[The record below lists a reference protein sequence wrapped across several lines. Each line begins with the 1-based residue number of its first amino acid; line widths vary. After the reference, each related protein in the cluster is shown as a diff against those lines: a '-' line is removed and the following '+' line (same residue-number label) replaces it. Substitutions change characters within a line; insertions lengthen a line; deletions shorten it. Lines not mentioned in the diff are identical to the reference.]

1 MAMPTRKLLGRPDVT
16 SALVLLAVALLA
28 WMAARDLPW
37 GALRQPGPGFFPKS
51 LALLLGGLSIV
62 LLARGGLIDA
72 APVSSLWPERAG
84 RIRVAIMLAALL
96 AYVLLL
102 EPAGYLIATAGL
114 FLVLLRWVGRQ
125 GWAITFGTAILAAA
139 GSYVLF
145 ARWLMVSL
153 PAGLWAP

>member
-1 MAMPTRKLLGRPDVT
+1 MVMPARKLLGRPDVA

-37 GALRQPGPGFFPKS
+37 GTLHQPGAGFFPKS
-51 LALLLGGLSIV
+51 LALLLGSLSIV
-62 LLARGGLIDA
+62 LLARGGLIDT
-72 APVSSLWPERAG
+72 APVSSLWPEREG

-102 EPAGYLIATAGL
+102 EPVGYLIATAGL

-125 GWAITFGTAILAAA
+125 GWAITLGTAALAAV